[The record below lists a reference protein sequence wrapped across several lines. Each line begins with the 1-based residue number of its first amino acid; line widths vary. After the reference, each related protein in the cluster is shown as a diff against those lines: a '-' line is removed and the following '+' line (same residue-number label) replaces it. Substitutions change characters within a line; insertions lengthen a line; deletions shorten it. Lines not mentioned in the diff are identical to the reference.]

1 MSAYDLNNAPG
12 FKRSENERRAARCVT
27 HHHACDC
34 RKAATD
40 AEIERL
46 AWNLAGCDVIANGGP
61 IECDE
66 SMALPALS
74 AVIKLRQE
82 RDRLRERVRA
92 LESEREAMETR
103 TWGWPKDSPDDTNA
117 DPESHADEADYDDG
131 AEFDWVVATE
141 LRVERYRVK
150 WERDDEGNW
159 MGNDIE
165 LIDDAAKAMDEK

>member
-82 RDRLRERVRA
+82 RDRLRERVASLRHLHSVEA
-92 LESEREAMETR
+92 NERFAR
-103 TWGWPKDSPDDTNA
+103 TPPVSGVVLTQA
-117 DPESHADEADYDDG
+117 I
-131 AEFDWVVATE
+131 VATANAIDRCIACGA
-141 LRVERYRVK
+141 L
-150 WERDDEGNW
+150 DGN
-159 MGNDIE
+159 GTAHGVGDS
-165 LIDDAAKAMDEK
+165 AAKAREDRA